1 MFRPNDYRQARLPF
15 LMKESLVIMIGY
27 ALGDLNVITAVDWAN
42 NVYTNTSGEYDFPI
56 VQLLYTDNPKQD
68 PYVEQNGI
76 VILRFLIL
84 ANSFWN
90 FMSFQK
96 TIM

>member
-1 MFRPNDYRQARLPF
+1 
-15 LMKESLVIMIGY
+15 MIGY

-76 VILRFLIL
+76 VIFEVSDISKFFLEL
-84 ANSFWN
+84 YE
-90 FMSFQK
+90 FQK